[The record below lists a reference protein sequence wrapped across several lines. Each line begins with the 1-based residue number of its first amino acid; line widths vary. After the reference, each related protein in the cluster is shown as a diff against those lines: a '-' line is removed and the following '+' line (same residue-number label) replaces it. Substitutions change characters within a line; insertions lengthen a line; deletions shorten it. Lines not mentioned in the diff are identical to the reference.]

1 MWNDQSAAGG
11 GFFNSPS
18 QFGNANTP
26 NQPQKTGRRASRT
39 APIVIRQALHC
50 GDDGVKIWG
59 TEIQIVS
66 LVARVRNI
74 RMQSTKITYT
84 IQDMTGRM
92 RAVLWLDQEAMDED
106 DKSSPKVNV
115 NDYIQI
121 YGNVKTNKGKKVVMI
136 FKIMPITD
144 VNAITFHYLQCINNK
159 VKMEAESKKEKP
171 VANSNSTFNGGLPAN
186 SMVGMA
192 DSGGSVNGL
201 NPRQMMVFN
210 LIRASTQ
217 EQGISKQD
225 MYASLKERMP
235 QVEFENI
242 LEWMCGEGHIYSTI
256 DEEHFRA
263 TDAF

>member
-1 MWNDQSAAGG
+1 MWNDQSAVGG

-18 QFGNANTP
+18 QFGNVTTP
-26 NQPQKTGRRASRT
+26 NQQQKTGRRASRT

-66 LVARVRNI
+66 IVARVRNI

-84 IQDMTGRM
+84 IQDITGRM
-92 RAVLWLDQEAMDED
+92 RAVLWLDQDAMDED
-106 DKSSPKVNV
+106 DKSAPKVQV
-115 NDYIQI
+115 NDYIQV
-121 YGNVKTNKGKKVVMI
+121 YGNVKTNKGKKVVMA

-144 VNAITFHYLQCINNK
+144 VNAITFHYLQCINNR
-159 VKMEAESKKEKP
+159 VKMEAESKKEK
-171 VANSNSTFNGGLPAN
+171 VANNNPTQNGASLPAN
-186 SMVGMA
+186 SMVGVSDA
-192 DSGGSVNGL
+192 GSVNGL

-217 EQGISKQD
+217 DQGISKQD
-225 MYASLKERMP
+225 MYVTLKDRMS
-235 QVEFENI
+235 QVEFDNI

>member
-1 MWNDQSAAGG
+1 MWNDQSAVGG
-11 GFFNSPS
+11 GFFNSPN
-18 QFGNANTP
+18 QFGNVNTP
-26 NQPQKTGRRASRT
+26 NQAPKSGRRASRT
-39 APIVIRQALHC
+39 APIVIKQALHS

-66 LVARVRNI
+66 IVARVRNI

-84 IQDMTGRM
+84 IQDITGRM
-92 RAVLWLDQEAMDED
+92 RAVLWLDQEADDDE
-106 DKSSPKVNV
+106 KATPKVQV
-115 NDYIQI
+115 NDYVQV
-121 YGNVKTNKGKKVVMI
+121 YGTVKTNKGKKVLMT
-136 FKIMPITD
+136 FKVMPITD
-144 VNAITFHYLQCINNK
+144 VNAITFHYLHCIHNK
-159 VKMEAESKKEKP
+159 VKMEADSKKEK
-171 VANSNSTFNGGLPAN
+171 VTNNNSTFQSGLPAN
-186 SMVGMA
+186 SMVGVTENT
-192 DSGGSVNGL
+192 GSVNGL

-225 MYASLKERMP
+225 MYSTLKDRMA

>member
-1 MWNDQSAAGG
+1 MWNDQSVAGG

-50 GDDGVKIWG
+50 GDDGIKIWG

-66 LVARVRNI
+66 IVARVRNI
-74 RMQSTKITYT
+74 REQSTKITYT
-84 IQDMTGRM
+84 IQDITGRM

-106 DKSSPKVNV
+106 DKSAPKVKV
-115 NDYIQI
+115 NDYVQI
-121 YGNVKTNKGKKVVMI
+121 FGNVKTNKGKKVIMS

-144 VNAITFHYLQCINNK
+144 INAITFHYLQCINNRL
-159 VKMEAESKKEKP
+159 KMEAESKKEQP
-171 VANSNSTFNGGLPAN
+171 ANNNTVNSMPAN
-186 SMVGMA
+186 SMVGIA
-192 DSGGSVNGL
+192 ESGSVNGL
-201 NPRQMMVFN
+201 NARQMVVYN
-210 LIRASTQ
+210 LIRASTL

-225 MYASLKERMP
+225 MFSSLKDRMSM
-235 QVEFENI
+235 VEFENI

>member
-1 MWNDQSAAGG
+1 MWNDQSVVGG
-11 GFFNSPS
+11 GFFNSTN

-26 NQPQKTGRRASRT
+26 NQPQKTSRRTSRT
-39 APIVIRQALHC
+39 APIVIRQALHS
-50 GDDGVKIWG
+50 GDGDITIWG
-59 TEIQIVS
+59 TEIMIVS
-66 LVARVRNI
+66 IVARVRNI

-84 IQDMTGRM
+84 IQDITGRM
-92 RAVLWLDQEAMDED
+92 RAVFWLDQEAMEED
-106 DKSSPKVNV
+106 DKSTPKVQV
-115 NDYIQI
+115 NDYVQI
-121 YGNVKTNKGKKVVMI
+121 YGNVKTNKGKKVLMA

-144 VNAITFHYLQCINNK
+144 VNAITFHYLQCINNRL
-159 VKMEAESKKEKP
+159 KMEADSKKIK
-171 VANSNSTFNGGLPAN
+171 VNGNTTSSAAMPAN

-192 DSGGSVNGL
+192 DSTSVNGL

-210 LIRASTQ
+210 LIRASTL

-225 MYASLKERMP
+225 MYVTLKDCMS
-235 QVEFENI
+235 QMEFENI

>member
-1 MWNDQSAAGG
+1 MWNDQSVTGG

-18 QFGNANTP
+18 QFGNAATP
-26 NQPQKTGRRASRT
+26 NQAQKSGRRASRT
-39 APIVIRQALHC
+39 APIVIRQAIHS
-50 GDDGVKIWG
+50 GDDGIKIWG

-66 LVARVRNI
+66 VVARVRNI
-74 RMQSTKITYT
+74 RIQSTKITYT
-84 IQDMTGRM
+84 IQDITGRM
-92 RAVLWLDQEAMDED
+92 RAVLWLEQDAMEED
-106 DKSSPKVNV
+106 DKSSPRVQV

-121 YGNVKTNKGKKVVMI
+121 YGNVKTNKGKKVLMA
-136 FKIMPITD
+136 FKIMPIND

-159 VKMEAESKKEKP
+159 VKMEADSKKEKI
-171 VANSNSTFNGGLPAN
+171 VNNNVSTTSGLPAN
-186 SMVGMA
+186 SMVGVA
-192 DSGGSVNGL
+192 DNGSSVNGL

-210 LIRASTQ
+210 LIRASTM

-225 MYASLKERMP
+225 MYETLKDRMS
-235 QVEFENI
+235 QMEFENI